1 MTITLHHGSDGVEVV
16 QTQEQASELS
26 IPPLLI
32 LDRVEQYFD
41 AHNLGEG
48 PISWK
53 RIGEGQSNVTFL
65 LERGGERFVLR
76 RGPRPP
82 LPKSTHDMLREA
94 RIQQLIAPEGVP
106 VPKIH
111 VVCEDDSL
119 LGVPFYVMEFLEGEV
134 ITDELPEQFSNED
147 SKNALSKQLVDALLQ
162 VHSVDITKPGVVD
175 LGRPDGYLERQVKR
189 FASLWE
195 VNSKRE
201 MPQVAQIAARL
212 EERLPA
218 SQKHSLVHGD
228 FRIGNLMFASQPPL
242 QLKAIFDWEMAT
254 LGDPLADLGYMVAT
268 YATTDSNPTV
278 MELTSVTREPG
289 FWSRDD
295 LVTYYSEQSG
305 LDVSMLPW
313 YAALA
318 LWKSAIF
325 CEAMYTRWLEGQ
337 RPGDDEFGPALEA
350 GVPELL
356 TQAQNYLREL

>member
-1 MTITLHHGSDGVEVV
+1 MITTLQHGSDGIEVV
-16 QTQEQASELS
+16 QTQDQAADLS

-32 LDRVEQYFD
+32 LDEVERYFD
-41 AHNLGEG
+41 SHGLGEG

-94 RIQQLIAPEGVP
+94 RIQQLIRPEGVP
-106 VPKIH
+106 VPQIH
-111 VVCEDDSL
+111 LVCEDTSL

-134 ITDELPEQFSNED
+134 ITDALPEQFSTRENK
-147 SKNALSKQLVDALLQ
+147 SSLSKQLVDALLQ
-162 VHSVDITKPGVVD
+162 VHSVDITKPGITD

-189 FASLWE
+189 FASLWDI
-195 VNSKRE
+195 NSKRE
-201 MPQVAQIAARL
+201 MPQVAQLAEELGARL
-212 EERLPA
+212 PV

-228 FRIGNLMFASQPPL
+228 FRIGNLMFAREAPL
-242 QLKAIFDWEMAT
+242 ELKAIFDWEMAT

-268 YATTDSNPTV
+268 YATADSNPTV

-289 FWSRDD
+289 FWSREE
-295 LVTYYSEQSG
+295 LVDYYSEQSG

-313 YAALA
+313 YASMA

-325 CEAMYTRWLEGQ
+325 CEAMYTRWLEGE

-356 TQAQNYLREL
+356 NQASNYLREL